1 MTVSYLRVRWLTV
14 LTILGI
20 AGVLSACSDSS
31 APTPEPTATTPVPT
45 DTPASAPT
53 GTVGSTPTSAQ
64 SPINAFASVSAGF
77 FHTCGVRADGSVECW
92 GSDSDGQ
99 SSAPSETTGR
109 RRSPAPSTR
118 WKRR

>member
-20 AGVLSACSDSS
+20 AVVLSACSDSS
-31 APTPEPTATTPVPT
+31 APTPEPTATTPV
-45 DTPASAPT
+45 PT

-99 SSAPSETTGR
+99 SSITTTVEMIG
-109 RRSPAPSTR
+109 
-118 WKRR
+118 